1 MSVTRGDTGV
11 TVSVKGLTLG
21 DGTRHGIGT
30 MRRSLSVVV
39 LFSFIAAAAAAQ
51 VSEVIEVRVVEVEV
65 VVVDGHGQ
73 PVRGLTR
80 EDFELREGGKPREIT
95 NFYAVD
101 RGQLLREPQTE
112 TAKGAPPP
120 EPPLPAPPTHI
131 VFFVDNDHLE
141 LRQRNRVLAALR
153 RFVEANVKEGVDASL
168 VTYDHDAKVRVPF
181 TDDRSRIIAA
191 IDDMEHEPARMI
203 EHISERRTL
212 IRRIDQSAPEVKR
225 PTEEPDQLWHA
236 VMTYAES
243 QGREIENSV
252 LAVSDALKRLRGAP
266 GRKVFVHVS
275 SGLPLQP
282 GLEMMDYWRQT
293 FHADPGMANMAG
305 LQVEKSNSFKRMIA
319 DANASGITIDTIDA
333 SGLNDFEGSS
343 EMESTGSARLDSNLM
358 RDNRRQPLKLIAEET
373 GGRSIVN
380 ESDFDR
386 ALLQIGADTT
396 TYYSLG
402 FHGDGGAGLRNV
414 DVRVKRPG
422 LTVRT
427 AKAYRD
433 RTAEERIRDAVE
445 SAFDFPFEANP
456 LGITLATGAPHEDAG
471 GFAVPLTVT
480 VTPSKVVALP
490 EPAGHVAHIRCYYE
504 VRDGGGGSSALRVV
518 DQNLT
523 MDERQGPRQ
532 LTRVAG
538 IRLRRGKYTISLA
551 VRDLT
556 TNETSYAQR
565 AIEIP

>member
-1 MSVTRGDTGV
+1 MG
-11 TVSVKGLTLG
+11 
-21 DGTRHGIGT
+21 
-30 MRRSLSVVV
+30 RSLSAVV
-39 LFSFIAAAAAAQ
+39 LLSLIAAAAAAQ

-101 RGQLLREPQTE
+101 RGQLLREPQPE
-112 TAKGAPPP
+112 AAKGAPPP

-153 RFVEANVKEGVDASL
+153 RFVEANVKEGVDAAL
-168 VTYDHDAKVRVPF
+168 VTYDHGISVR
-181 TDDRSRIIAA
+181 RSEMCWIIAA
-191 IDDMEHEPARMI
+191 IDDMEHESARMI

-212 IRRIDQSAPEVKR
+212 IRRIDQSALEAKR
-225 PTEEPDQLWHA
+225 PTEEPDQLWLA

-243 QGREIENSV
+243 QGREVENSV

-266 GRKVFVHVS
+266 GRKVLVHVS

-282 GLEMMDYWRQT
+282 GLEMMDYWRQA
-293 FHADPGMANMAG
+293 FHVDPGVANMAG
-305 LQVEKSNSFKRMIA
+305 LQVEKSSSFKRMIA

-380 ESDFDR
+380 ENDFDR

-402 FHGDGGAGLRNV
+402 FRGDGGAGLRNV
-414 DVRVKRPG
+414 NVRVKRPG

-480 VTPSKVVALP
+480 VTPSKVMALP

-504 VRDGGGGSSALRVV
+504 VRDGGGGSSELRVV

-551 VRDLT
+551 VRDLS

>member
-1 MSVTRGDTGV
+1 M
-11 TVSVKGLTLG
+11 KGLTVG
-21 DGTRHGIGT
+21 DAARHRVGTV
-30 MRRSLSVVV
+30 RRSLSAVV
-39 LFSFIAAAAAAQ
+39 LCSLIPFAAAAQ

-73 PVRGLTR
+73 PVRGLTK
-80 EDFELREGGKPREIT
+80 EDFELREGGKAREIT

-101 RGQLLREPQTE
+101 RGQMLREPQAE

-141 LRQRNRVLAALR
+141 LRQRNRVLVALR

-181 TDDRSRIIAA
+181 TNDRARIIAA
-191 IDDMEHEPARMI
+191 IDDMEHESARML
-203 EHISERRTL
+203 EHTSERRTL

-225 PTEEPDQLWHA
+225 PTEEPDQLWRA

-243 QGREIENSV
+243 QGRDVENSV

-266 GRKVFVHVS
+266 GRKVLVHVS
-275 SGLPLQP
+275 SGLQLQP

-293 FHADPGMANMAG
+293 FHADPGVANMAG
-305 LQVEKSNSFKRMIA
+305 LQVQKSNSFKRMIA

-343 EMESTGSARLDSNLM
+343 EMESSAGTARLDSNLM

-373 GGRSIVN
+373 GGRSIIN
-380 ESDFDR
+380 ENDFDR
-386 ALLQIGADTT
+386 ALLQIGTDTT

-402 FHGDGGAGLRNV
+402 FRGDGGAGLRNV

-445 SAFDFPFEANP
+445 SAFDFPFESNP
-456 LGITLATGAPHEDAG
+456 LGVTLATGAPREDAG

-490 EPAGHVAHIRCYYE
+490 GPGGHVAHMRCYYE
-504 VRDGGGGSSALRVV
+504 VRDDGGGSSALRVV
-518 DQNLT
+518 DQDLT

-538 IRLRRGKYTISLA
+538 IRLRHGKYTISVA
-551 VRDLT
+551 VRDLS